1 MNDSGDLGMLPHYVE
16 PWKKP
21 QKFKEQLSHHLKY
34 FRYSHKTEISTQSN
48 LTLEEFFNPDPLLS
62 SQENHALLP
71 KQSKAINSQSKNIVQ
86 PLLLQ
91 ELRAEHLFLSE
102 SGF

>member
-71 KQSKAINSQSKNIVQ
+71 KQSKPINS
-86 PLLLQ
+86 
-91 ELRAEHLFLSE
+91 
-102 SGF
+102 

>member
-1 MNDSGDLGMLPHYVE
+1 MNDSGDLSMLPHYAE

-21 QKFKEQLSHHLKY
+21 QKFKQQLSHHLKY

-48 LTLEEFFNPDPLLS
+48 LTLEEFFNPDPLLAN
-62 SQENHALLP
+62 QEHHALLP
-71 KQSKAINSQSKNIVQ
+71 RQSKPINSQSKKIVE
-86 PLLLQ
+86 PFLLS
-91 ELRAEHLFLSE
+91 EMRAEQLFLSE